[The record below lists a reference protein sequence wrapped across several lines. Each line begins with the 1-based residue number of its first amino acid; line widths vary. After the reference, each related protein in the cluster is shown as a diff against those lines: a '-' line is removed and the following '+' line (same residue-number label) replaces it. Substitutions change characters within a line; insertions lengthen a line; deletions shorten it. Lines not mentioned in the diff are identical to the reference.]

1 MRTSIRAIG
10 LATVLGLAVLPMVVQ
25 ADDEAVAEAIT
36 DYMDFATETAG
47 IILADQIDKDVFEAA
62 TFFDVRSAVEYKK
75 GHIPGARNIEWRS
88 LPGRID
94 EIPETGL
101 VVFYCNTGMR
111 SAQVTFA
118 ARLMGRENV
127 LVMQGGMEEWQK
139 SAAYK
144 P

>member
-1 MRTSIRAIG
+1 MMRIIG
-10 LATVLGLAVLPMVVQ
+10 AVILALGLALPPGARAQ
-25 ADDEAVAEAIT
+25 GDAVAGAII

-47 IILADQIDKDVFEAA
+47 IILAQQIDEDVFKAA
-62 TFFDVRSAVEYKK
+62 AFVDVRSAAEFDA
-75 GHIPGARNIEWRS
+75 GHIPGASNIEWRA
-88 LPGRID
+88 LPARLN
-94 EIPETGL
+94 EIPAEGL

-127 LVMQGGMEEWQK
+127 LVLQGGMEEWLR